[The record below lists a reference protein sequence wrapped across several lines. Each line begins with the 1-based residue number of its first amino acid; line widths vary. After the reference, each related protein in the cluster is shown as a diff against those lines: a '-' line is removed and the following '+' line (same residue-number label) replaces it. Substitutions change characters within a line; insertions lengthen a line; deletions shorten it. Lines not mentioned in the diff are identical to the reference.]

1 MSVRVVRRRKELDK
15 VHAAHR
21 IRDGVRIVAELG
33 QLLANE
39 LLVVGLLLG
48 FGRHG
53 RSRGEPA
60 VANGVHK
67 EPVRRGSPKFHGQA
81 TMRRRTGLR
90 HRL

>member
-67 EPVRRGSPKFHGQA
+67 EPVRRGRPTQFHGQA
-81 TMRRRTGLR
+81 N
-90 HRL
+90 

>member
-67 EPVRRGSPKFHGQA
+67 EPVRRGRPKFHGQVQY
-81 TMRRRTGLR
+81 
-90 HRL
+90 